1 MQTLEMVVG
10 LHMAF
15 KLTKQYKSLLT
26 AVWAHGLAE
35 PGRRVAVEKPLEPD
49 LAFFAEPSRPNA
61 HGRRENTLSAQ
72 ATPD

>member
-49 LAFFAEPSRPNA
+49 LALFVEPRRPNDA
-61 HGRRENTLSAQ
+61 HRRRENTSSA
-72 ATPD
+72 T